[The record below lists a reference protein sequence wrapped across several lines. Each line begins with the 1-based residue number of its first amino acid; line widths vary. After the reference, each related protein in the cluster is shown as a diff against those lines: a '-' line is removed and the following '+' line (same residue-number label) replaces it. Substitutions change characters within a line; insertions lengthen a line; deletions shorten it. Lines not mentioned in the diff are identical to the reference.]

1 MKFGI
6 DVYSKNLIKVR
17 EETDLL
23 LANKMEKRSRFG
35 MEAVGDSPPVS
46 FKKRFGMEGLTAS
59 KLLDCSLRVASSTW
73 DCMNVCCLIC

>member
-1 MKFGI
+1 MKLGI

-17 EETDLL
+17 EKTDLL

-46 FKKRFGMEGLTAS
+46 SKKKGSEWRG
-59 KLLDCSLRVASSTW
+59 
-73 DCMNVCCLIC
+73 

>member
-46 FKKRFGMEGLTAS
+46 
-59 KLLDCSLRVASSTW
+59 
-73 DCMNVCCLIC
+73 

>member
-59 KLLDCSLRVASSTW
+59 KLLDCSRVASSTW
-73 DCMNVCCLIC
+73 DCMNVCCLIS